1 MRIEN
6 KHKNLEIEDIDV
18 DGEILISI
26 QENDLENGKTMLFW
40 IEHDNIQPMIDFMQ
54 EQVDGFSE
62 TV

>member
-40 IEHDNIQPMIDFMQ
+40 IEHDNIQPMIDFLQ